1 MNIFFDQ
8 KKFKKKIKSFNIII
22 KIGHDLLHNQWE
34 IDSYHSNHIVQRSQ
48 INHLKHQDIRH
59 RQNLVRN
66 EQFNHRNDR
75 SFEIY
80 QQQSSKLM
88 TMSIQSSSSSS
99 SPSVSSTNSTKNAN
113 NFTASLFN
121 SSNHKIPFQKPKLSK
136 YTKSSSSN
144 MMPLVRLK
152 KNISRTKEKFLQN
165 IGKTDRT
172 SDESFDL
179 YVENFERQH
188 SQASKLTK
196 ELNKYLNCLMVI

>member
-1 MNIFFDQ
+1 
-8 KKFKKKIKSFNIII
+8 
-22 KIGHDLLHNQWE
+22 
-34 IDSYHSNHIVQRSQ
+34 
-48 INHLKHQDIRH
+48 
-59 RQNLVRN
+59 
-66 EQFNHRNDR
+66 
-75 SFEIY
+75 
-80 QQQSSKLM
+80 M

-99 SPSVSSTNSTKNAN
+99 SPSVLSSSSIKNT
-113 NFTASLFN
+113 NFTSSLFK
-121 SSNHKIPFQKPKLSK
+121 SSNHKIPFQKTKTTRFP
-136 YTKSSSSN
+136 KSSTSN

-196 ELNKYLNCLMVI
+196 ELNKYLNCLMVTKIAKS